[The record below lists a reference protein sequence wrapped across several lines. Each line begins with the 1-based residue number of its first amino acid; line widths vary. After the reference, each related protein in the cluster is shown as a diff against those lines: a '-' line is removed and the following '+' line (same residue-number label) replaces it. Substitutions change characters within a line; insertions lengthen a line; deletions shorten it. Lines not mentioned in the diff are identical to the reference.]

1 MASVNKA
8 ILIGNLGKDP
18 ELRHMPNGD
27 AVVNFSVATSDS
39 YKDRDGNKQEKTE
52 WHNVVIYGKLAE
64 IAAQYLK
71 KGSTVYLEGRI
82 QTRKWQKDGVDR
94 YTTEI
99 IANVMQMLGGKD
111 SGEKQEQPQ
120 QRQQQSARAPAK
132 PLPEAFDDSDIP
144 F

>member
-8 ILIGNLGKDP
+8 IIVGNLGKDQ

-27 AVVNFSVATSDS
+27 AVVNFSVATTEN

-99 IANVMQMLGGKD
+99 IANSMTMLGGKD
-111 SGEKQEQPQ
+111 GGERPAQQQASQ
-120 QRQQQSARAPAK
+120 QRRAPAPAK
-132 PLPEAFDDSDIP
+132 PLPEAFDDSGIP

>member
-27 AVVNFSVATSDS
+27 AVVNFSVATS
-39 YKDRDGNKQEKTE
+39 DGNKQEKTE

-111 SGEKQEQPQ
+111 SGEKREQPQ